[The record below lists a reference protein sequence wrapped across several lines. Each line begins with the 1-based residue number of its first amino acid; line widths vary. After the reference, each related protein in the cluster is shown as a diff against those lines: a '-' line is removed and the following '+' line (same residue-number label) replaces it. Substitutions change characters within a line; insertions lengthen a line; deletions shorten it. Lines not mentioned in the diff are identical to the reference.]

1 MAGDL
6 DGFEDMLAA
15 LEGLAVRVVTAT
27 PGALAQ
33 AAHYLEG
40 QIKIELSR
48 TSHPPG
54 TPTPAPPGTPPSLVT
69 GNLRRSIQ
77 VEGPQQT
84 GPASWSAKVGA
95 EAVYAR
101 VQELGGGP
109 SRLPAR
115 PYMAPGI
122 ATALPGIAALF
133 ERAWSNALDT

>member
-1 MAGDL
+1 MAEL
-6 DGFEDMLAA
+6 DGFDGMLAE
-15 LEGLAVRVVTAT
+15 LEGVAVRVVAAT

-77 VEGPQQT
+77 VEGPQQA
-84 GPASWSAKVGA
+84 GPASWSVKVGA
-95 EAVYAR
+95 ETVYAR

-115 PYMAPGI
+115 PYMAPGL
-122 ATALPGIAALF
+122 ATALPGMVSIF
-133 ERAWSNALDT
+133 ERAWTDALQT